1 VIDRPTSNG
10 GNHRDGAAAAELAIV
25 LPMLAVVFLFA
36 VDFCR
41 AYYYTQVIESAA
53 YQGAIYASGTAQPT
67 QCSSATDAAVQAAV
81 REGASLQPP
90 LTADNVNVTTNN
102 GVATVTVTYQFNTLF
117 AIVGINSTTTIV
129 RTVNMNVAPAPP
141 GGW

>member
-1 VIDRPTSNG
+1 M
-10 GNHRDGAAAAELAIV
+10 
-25 LPMLAVVFLFA
+25 LPMLTVVFLVT

-53 YQGAIYASGTAQPT
+53 YQGAIYASGTAQPSRCT
-67 QCSSATDAAVQAAV
+67 SATDAAVQAAV
-81 REGASLQPP
+81 REGATLQPV
-90 LTADNVNVTTNN
+90 LTADNVNVSVNN

-117 AIVGINSTTTIV
+117 CIAGVNSTSTIV